1 MTVFSF
7 RIEFEILIA
16 NRFWH
21 CSCENARRLQMEEK
35 NAAIQLH
42 RQRVGEEEQRD
53 RRPIGAAC
61 FAALFMLD
69 CGECFH
75 GSRIYVSVSNLSRR

>member
-1 MTVFSF
+1 
-7 RIEFEILIA
+7 
-16 NRFWH
+16 
-21 CSCENARRLQMEEK
+21 MEEK

-61 FAALFMLD
+61 FAALFILV
-69 CGECFH
+69 H
-75 GSRIYVSVSNLSRR
+75 GKYFGSSGIFASDLSRR